1 MRATIVPARG
11 LTAPV
16 VSGVMVPKPPLY
28 KPLYGPEVN
37 VVGAVA
43 KLPRLIAEVW
53 PVAIAYCTRLKIFVN
68 SARICRT

>member
-1 MRATIVPARG
+1 MPARG

-16 VSGVMVPKPPLY
+16 VSGTMVPKPPLY
-28 KPLYGPEVN
+28 KPLFGPEVN

-43 KLPRLIAEVW
+43 KFPRLIAVVW
-53 PVAIAYCTRLKIFVN
+53 PTGIGNCTRLKIFVN